1 MVEAEAEVAADMEVE
16 VEIANATDAEMSAT
30 FLGIALTPSVEVVAV
45 VEMTMRPTTDKQEQF
60 KRNIFSLGVEMS
72 CNLQTGFFHPCVS
85 FRISHHEFN
94 YTVVKER
101 SVVD

>member
-1 MVEAEAEVAADMEVE
+1 MEVE

-72 CNLQTGFFHPCVS
+72 CNLQTGVFFILVCRFE
-85 FRISHHEFN
+85 FRITN
-94 YTVVKER
+94 LITR
-101 SVVD
+101 W